1 MLNRE
6 QMNKICDAGKL
17 IYCVDIDGTLIDMF
31 NRNPNQK
38 LIDIIKNRYDDG
50 HYIYIYT
57 ASSKRKQ
64 VVEELKK
71 YGVPYHEIIFGRP
84 KAHIYIDD
92 TTVDVRDYIDNPTFW
107 DDEMKDYGNKINDFL
122 RTDK

>member
-6 QMNKICDAGKL
+6 QINKICDSGKL
-17 IYCVDIDGTLIDMF
+17 IYCVDVDGTLLGMF
-31 NRNPNQK
+31 DREPNQK
-38 LIDIIKNRYDDG
+38 LINIIKNRYDDG
-50 HYIYIYT
+50 HYIIIHT
-57 ASSKRKQ
+57 ASSQRKV

-71 YGVPYHEIIFGRP
+71 YGVPYHEIVFGRP

-92 TTVDVRDYIDNPTFW
+92 STVDV
-107 DDEMKDYGNKINDFL
+107 KDYLHNPIYWEEKMKAYGDKINDFL